1 VSAPTDVPATAPTPP
16 AASRAHSRRR
26 GGTARRWLREEAR
39 WVFGAL
45 VALTVLIAV
54 LIGLW
59 PELFPA
65 LTFLIPLLLVDSLL
79 PPRRVPAFVAS
90 LLLVILAETAV
101 QYWNDAGLPPTRR
114 WVGIAIVVLMSG
126 VVLALA
132 RRRARLGVAGYMGD
146 SMLMDLQERI
156 NRQGR
161 IPPLPQTWYVD
172 VATRSAG
179 GTSFAGDFV
188 VAHHNTERDAFSLV
202 LVDVSG
208 KGVDAGTRSLLL
220 SGALGGL
227 LGALP
232 PAEFLPSANEFLL
245 RQGWGEGFATA
256 VHVDLDLRSGHYEV
270 RGAGH
275 PPAVQLQAGSGR
287 WSVLDQVEGPVLGL
301 VEDAV
306 FTAVAGRLGS
316 GDVLM
321 LYTDGL
327 VERPRRDIGLGI
339 DRLIGEGER
348 LLRTGFRDSAAGLV
362 QRLGASSDDCAL
374 AVLHRL

>member
-1 VSAPTDVPATAPTPP
+1 MSAPTRVLPVTTSR
-16 AASRAHSRRR
+16 ASRGQARRR
-26 GGTARRWLREEAR
+26 SGLARRWIREDAR
-39 WVFGAL
+39 LVF
-45 VALTVLIAV
+45 VALLALTILIAV
-54 LIGLW
+54 LMGVKSSI
-59 PELFPA
+59 FPA
-65 LTFLIPLLLVDSLL
+65 LTLLVPLLLTDSLL
-79 PPRRVPAFVAS
+79 PPRRVPAFVTA
-90 LLLVILAETAV
+90 LLVVLLVETGI
-101 QYWNDAGLPPTRR
+101 QYFYVEDQDWPPTRR
-114 WVGIAIVVLMSG
+114 WVGIMIVLVMG
-126 VVLALA
+126 AVVVTLA

-146 SMLMDLQERI
+146 SMLIDLQERI

-161 IPPLPQTWYVD
+161 IPSLPSEWYVD

-179 GTSFAGDFV
+179 GTSFAGDFI
-188 VAHHNTERDAFSLV
+188 VAHRNDERDALSLV

-245 RQGWGEGFATA
+245 RQGWDEGFATA
-256 VHVDLDLRSGHYEV
+256 VHVDLDLRSGRYEV

-275 PPAVQLQAGSGR
+275 PPAVQLLAGSGR
-287 WSVLDQVEGPVLGL
+287 WEMLDRVEGPVLGL
-301 VEDAV
+301 VDDAV
-306 FTAVAGRLGS
+306 FTADVGRLGS

-321 LYTDGL
+321 IYTDGL

-348 LLRTGFRDSAAGLV
+348 LVRTGFRDSAAGLV

>member
-1 VSAPTDVPATAPTPP
+1 MQED
-16 AASRAHSRRR
+16 
-26 GGTARRWLREEAR
+26 ARL
-39 WVFGAL
+39 VFVAL
-45 VALTVLIAV
+45 VALTISIAV
-54 LIGLW
+54 LMRVQSTV
-59 PELFPA
+59 FPA
-65 LTFLIPLLLVDSLL
+65 LTLLVPLLLTDSLL
-79 PPRRVPAFVAS
+79 PPRRVPAFVLA
-90 LLLVILAETAV
+90 LLLVLFVETAV
-101 QYWNDAGLPPTRR
+101 QFWDQPGPHARR
-114 WVGIAIVVLMSG
+114 WVGIALVVVMG
-126 VVLALA
+126 AVVVALA
-132 RRRARLGVAGYMGD
+132 RRRARLGVAGFMGD

-161 IPPLPQTWYVD
+161 IPALPTQWYVD

-179 GTSFAGDFV
+179 GTSFAGDFI
-188 VAHHNTERDAFSLV
+188 VAHRNEERHALSLV

-220 SGALGGL
+220 SGAFGGL

-245 RQGWGEGFATA
+245 RQGWDEGFATA
-256 VHVDLDLRSGHYEV
+256 VHVDLDLGSGRFEV
-270 RGAGH
+270 RAAGH
-275 PPAVQLQAGSGR
+275 PPAIQLLAGSGR
-287 WSVLDQVEGPVLGL
+287 WQVLERAEGPVLGL

-306 FTAVAGRLGS
+306 FTVDVGRLGS

-348 LLRTGFRDSAAGLV
+348 LVRTGFRDSAAGLV

-374 AVLHRL
+374 AVLHRS

>member
-1 VSAPTDVPATAPTPP
+1 
-16 AASRAHSRRR
+16 
-26 GGTARRWLREEAR
+26 
-39 WVFGAL
+39 
-45 VALTVLIAV
+45 VALLALTILIAV
-54 LIGLW
+54 LMEAQSGVI
-59 PELFPA
+59 PA
-65 LTFLIPLLLVDSLL
+65 VALLVPLLLTDSLL
-79 PPRRVPAFVAS
+79 PPRRVPAFVAA
-90 LLLVILAETAV
+90 LLTVLAVETSQ
-101 QYWNDAGLPPTRR
+101 QYVFVPDPGWPPARR
-114 WVGIAIVVLMSG
+114 WVGIGIVVLMSA
-126 VVLALA
+126 VVVALA

-161 IPPLPQTWYVD
+161 IPVLPQEWYVD

-179 GTSFAGDFV
+179 GTSFAGDFI
-188 VAHHNTERDAFSLV
+188 VAHHDPDRDTLALV

-220 SGALGGL
+220 SGAFGGL
-227 LGALP
+227 LGALA
-232 PAEFLPSANEFLL
+232 PADFLPSANEFLI
-245 RQGWGEGFATA
+245 RQGWDEGFATA
-256 VHVDLDLRSGHYEV
+256 VHVDLDLRSGRYEV

-275 PPAVQLQAGSGR
+275 PPAVQLLAGSGR
-287 WSVLDQVEGPVLGL
+287 WEVLDQVEGPVLGL
-301 VEDAV
+301 VEDAA
-306 FTAVAGRLGS
+306 FTAGTGRLGS

-348 LLRTGFRDSAAGLV
+348 LVRTGFRDSAAGLV

>member
-1 VSAPTDVPATAPTPP
+1 MREDA
-16 AASRAHSRRR
+16 RAV
-26 GGTARRWLREEAR
+26 L
-39 WVFGAL
+39 VAL
-45 VALTVLIAV
+45 LALTVLIAV
-54 LIGLW
+54 LLGTQSTI
-59 PELFPA
+59 FPA
-65 LTFLIPLLLVDSLL
+65 LTLLVPLLLTDSLL
-79 PPRRVPAFVAS
+79 PPRWVPGFVVA
-90 LLLVILAETAV
+90 LLIVLLTETGI
-101 QYWNDAGLPPTRR
+101 QYLTAPDRGWPPTRR
-114 WVGIAIVVLMSG
+114 WVGIAIVVVMG
-126 VVLALA
+126 AVVVALA
-132 RRRARLGVAGYMGD
+132 RRRSRLGVAGYMGD
-146 SMLMDLQERI
+146 SLLIDLQERI

-161 IPPLPQTWYVD
+161 IPALPSQWYVD

-179 GTSFAGDFV
+179 GTSFAGDFI
-188 VAHHNTERDAFSLV
+188 VAHRNEERDALSLV

-232 PAEFLPSANEFLL
+232 PEKFLPSANEFLL
-245 RQGWGEGFATA
+245 RQGWDEGFATA
-256 VHVDLDLRSGHYEV
+256 VHVDLHLGTGRYEV

-275 PPAVQLQAGSGR
+275 PPAVQLLAGSGR
-287 WSVLDQVEGPVLGL
+287 WEMLDRVEGPVLGL
-301 VEDAV
+301 VEDAA
-306 FTAVAGRLGS
+306 FTADVGRLGS

-348 LLRTGFRDSAAGLV
+348 LVRTGFRDSAAGLV

>member
-1 VSAPTDVPATAPTPP
+1 MRED
-16 AASRAHSRRR
+16 
-26 GGTARRWLREEAR
+26 ARS
-39 WVFGAL
+39 VFVVLLG
-45 VALTVLIAV
+45 LTVLIAV
-54 LIGLW
+54 LMGTQSTI
-59 PELFPA
+59 FPA
-65 LTFLIPLLLVDSLL
+65 LMLLVPLLLTDSLL
-79 PPRRVPAFVAS
+79 PPRLVPAFVAA
-90 LLLVILAETAV
+90 LLVVMLAETAI
-101 QYWNDAGLPPTRR
+101 QYLYVEQEWPPARR
-114 WVGIAIVVLMSG
+114 WVGIAVV
-126 VVLALA
+126 VVMGAVVVGLA

-161 IPPLPQTWYVD
+161 VPPLPSQWYVD

-179 GTSFAGDFV
+179 GTSFAGDFI
-188 VAHHNTERDAFSLV
+188 VAHRNEERDALSLV

-220 SGALGGL
+220 SGAFGGL

-245 RQGWGEGFATA
+245 RQGWDEGFATA
-256 VHVDLDLRSGHYEV
+256 VHVDLELRSGRYEV

-275 PPAVQLQAGSGR
+275 PPAVQLLAGSGR
-287 WSVLDQVEGPVLGL
+287 WEMLDRVEGPVLGL

-306 FTAVAGRLGS
+306 FTADVGRLGS

-348 LLRTGFRDSAAGLV
+348 LVRTGFRDSAAGFV

>member
-1 VSAPTDVPATAPTPP
+1 V
-16 AASRAHSRRR
+16 
-26 GGTARRWLREEAR
+26 
-39 WVFGAL
+39 AL
-45 VALTVLIAV
+45 LALTVLIAV
-54 LIGLW
+54 LMRTQGAI
-59 PELFPA
+59 FPA
-65 LTFLIPLLLVDSLL
+65 LTLLVPLLLTDSLL
-79 PPRRVPAFVAS
+79 PPRRVPAFVAA
-90 LLLVILAETAV
+90 LLAVLLVETGV
-101 QYWNDAGLPPTRR
+101 QFFWVPDPGWPPARR
-114 WVGIAIVVLMSG
+114 WVGIGLVVAMAA
-126 VVLALA
+126 VVVTLA

-161 IPPLPQTWYVD
+161 IPALPSEWYVD

-179 GTSFAGDFV
+179 GTSFAGDFI
-188 VAHHNTERDAFSLV
+188 VAHHNPDRDALSLV

-208 KGVDAGTRSLLL
+208 KGVDAGPRSLLL
-220 SGALGGL
+220 SGAIGGL

-232 PAEFLPSANEFLL
+232 PEEFLPSANDFLL
-245 RQGWGEGFATA
+245 RQGWDEGFATA
-256 VHVDLDLRSGHYEV
+256 VHVDLELRTGRYEV

-275 PPAVQLQAGSGR
+275 PPAVQLLAGSGR
-287 WSVLDQVEGPVLGL
+287 WTVLDQVEGPVLGL
-301 VEDAV
+301 VEDAS
-306 FTAVAGRLGS
+306 FTAGVGRLGS

-327 VERPRRDIGLGI
+327 VERPRRDIMLGI

-348 LLRTGFRDSAAGLV
+348 LVRTGFRDSASGLV

>member
-1 VSAPTDVPATAPTPP
+1 M
-16 AASRAHSRRR
+16 
-26 GGTARRWLREEAR
+26 
-39 WVFGAL
+39 GA
-45 VALTVLIAV
+45 
-54 LIGLW
+54 
-59 PELFPA
+59 
-65 LTFLIPLLLVDSLL
+65 
-79 PPRRVPAFVAS
+79 
-90 LLLVILAETAV
+90 
-101 QYWNDAGLPPTRR
+101 
-114 WVGIAIVVLMSG
+114 VV
-126 VVLALA
+126 VVLA

-161 IPPLPQTWYVD
+161 IPALPTQWYVD

-179 GTSFAGDFV
+179 GTSFAGDFI
-188 VAHHNTERDAFSLV
+188 VAHRNEERDALSLV

-220 SGALGGL
+220 SGAFGGL

-245 RQGWGEGFATA
+245 RQGWDEGFATA
-256 VHVDLDLRSGHYEV
+256 VHVDLELGSGRFEV
-270 RGAGH
+270 RAAGH
-275 PPAVQLQAGSGR
+275 PPAIQLLAGSGR
-287 WSVLDQVEGPVLGL
+287 WQVLERAEGPVLGL

-306 FTAVAGRLGS
+306 FTVDAGRLGS

-348 LLRTGFRDSAAGLV
+348 LVRTGFRDSAAGLV

-374 AVLHRL
+374 AVLHRS

>member
-1 VSAPTDVPATAPTPP
+1 LHED
-16 AASRAHSRRR
+16 
-26 GGTARRWLREEAR
+26 ARL
-39 WVFGAL
+39 VFAAL
-45 VALTVLIAV
+45 VGLTVLIAV
-54 LIGLW
+54 LMRLQST
-59 PELFPA
+59 LFPA
-65 LTFLIPLLLVDSLL
+65 LTLLVPLLLTDSML
-79 PPRRVPAFVAS
+79 PPRRVPAFVVA
-90 LLLVILAETAV
+90 LLAVLLAETGIQFLV
-101 QYWNDAGLPPTRR
+101 RDDPDWPPVRR
-114 WVGIAIVVLMSG
+114 WVGIAIVVVMG
-126 VVLALA
+126 AVVVALA
-132 RRRARLGVAGYMGD
+132 RRRARLGVAGFMGD

-161 IPPLPQTWYVD
+161 IPALPHQWYVD

-179 GTSFAGDFV
+179 GTSFAGDFI
-188 VAHHNTERDAFSLV
+188 VAHRNEERDALSLV

-220 SGALGGL
+220 SGAFGGL

-245 RQGWGEGFATA
+245 RQGWDEGFATA
-256 VHVDLDLRSGHYEV
+256 VHIDLDLGSGRFEV
-270 RGAGH
+270 RAAGH
-275 PPAVQLQAGSGR
+275 PPAIQLLAGSGR
-287 WSVLDQVEGPVLGL
+287 WQVLDRAEGPVLGL

-306 FTAVAGRLGS
+306 FTAGVGRLGS
-316 GDVLM
+316 GDVLL

-348 LLRTGFRDSAAGLV
+348 LVRTGFRDSAAGLV